1 MTAPILQ
8 AFVITLREGLEAFLI
23 VAISLAY
30 LRKSGRHALTRA
42 VYTGIVVALGLSAIG
57 GYLLYNASNQEWLE
71 GPLAVIAAASVAWMV
86 VHMWRAGRFMK
97 RDIEGHLS
105 ASSVRVGAGAFAGV
119 LLFTVLMITREGIET
134 AVLLLQLKETV
145 NLAAGAVAGL
155 FGASAIAWLWSR
167 FGHRVNLALFFQVT
181 AIFLFVFVVQLLVQ
195 GVHEMSEQGYL
206 PFSEPIHLA
215 TEEWGPESRFGHMLT
230 YLLVIAPMAWLVLA
244 GAIAGRKPSPPSS
257 SRPRMEEQT
266 ALR

>member
-30 LRKSGRHALTRA
+30 LRKSGRHALAKA
-42 VYTGIVVALGLSAIG
+42 VYSGIAIALALSAVG

-71 GPLAVIAAASVAWMV
+71 GPLAILAAVSVAWMV
-86 VHMWRAGRFMK
+86 SHMWRAGRFMK
-97 RDIEGHLS
+97 RDIEGHLGVSS
-105 ASSVRVGAGAFAGV
+105 ARLGAGAFAGV
-119 LLFTVLMITREGIET
+119 FLFTVLMITREGIET
-134 AVLLLQLKETV
+134 AVLLLQLKDTV
-145 NLAAGAVAGL
+145 DLAFGASAGVV
-155 FGASAIAWLWSR
+155 GASAIAWLWSR
-167 FGHRVNLALFFQVT
+167 FGHRVNLGLFFQVT

-195 GVHEMSEQGYL
+195 GIHEMSEQGYL

-215 TEEWGPESRFGHMLT
+215 TEDFGPDSRFGHLLT
-230 YLLVIAPMAWLVLA
+230 YLLVIAPAAWLAFAALFR
-244 GAIAGRKPSPPSS
+244 GRKSQPPSS
-257 SRPRMEEQT
+257 RTRMEEQT